1 MGTPSPTP
9 CKPFEKGL
17 TLNCIASRIS
27 CVWNCL
33 VGNIYAHRRTN
44 ARLKTGQ
51 GLKALAGEAGT
62 ESPRSL
68 LLCNYFFYRNA

>member
-33 VGNIYAHRRTN
+33 VGNIYAHRHTN

-51 GLKALAGEAGT
+51 GLKALAGC
-62 ESPRSL
+62 PRGL
-68 LLCNYFFYRNA
+68 RPPVLRPLGAKITFWG